1 MESTKES
8 LYFIQG
14 IEGYDPQLGK
24 LVSMMNYARHTLL
37 ESVENLTVKELDF
50 HMDEKSNS
58 IGMLLYHIGSLE
70 TAFQNM
76 TFEDRDLTDD
86 EWEDL
91 SLGIVLGD
99 DAKGKIKGHSLD
111 YYVDRLSEIRAL
123 TLTTFSTLQDSWLD
137 NVNPFGWD
145 YPANNYFKWFH
156 VFEDELNHRGKIRMI
171 AKRL

>member
-1 MESTKES
+1 
-8 LYFIQG
+8 
-14 IEGYDPQLGK
+14 
-24 LVSMMNYARHTLL
+24 MMNYARHTLL
-37 ESVENLTVKELDF
+37 ESVGNLSVEELDF
-50 HMDEKSNS
+50 HIDEKSNS

-70 TAFQNM
+70 AAFQIM

-99 DAKGKIKGHSLD
+99 EAKENIKGHSLD
-111 YYVDRLSEIRAL
+111 FYIDRLSEIRAV
-123 TLTTFSTLQDSWLD
+123 TLSKFSKLKDSWLD
-137 NVNPFGWD
+137 NVNFYGWD

-156 VFEDELNHRGKIRMI
+156 VFEDELNHRGQIRMI

>member
-37 ESVENLTVKELDF
+37 ESVENLTVEELDF

-70 TAFQNM
+70 KAFQIM

-91 SLGIVLGD
+91 SLGIVLGG

-137 NVNPFGWD
+137 NVNPYGWD

-156 VFEDELNHRGKIRMI
+156 VFEDELNHRGQIRMI

>member
-1 MESTKES
+1 
-8 LYFIQG
+8 
-14 IEGYDPQLGK
+14 
-24 LVSMMNYARHTLL
+24 MMNYARHTLL
-37 ESVENLTVKELDF
+37 ESVGNLSVEELDF
-50 HMDEKSNS
+50 HIDEKSNS

-70 TAFQNM
+70 AAFQIM

-99 DAKGKIKGHSLD
+99 EAKENIKGDSLD
-111 YYVDRLSEIRAL
+111 FYIDRLSEIRAV
-123 TLTTFSTLQDSWLD
+123 TLSKFSKLKDSWLD
-137 NVNPFGWD
+137 NVNFYGWD

-156 VFEDELNHRGKIRMI
+156 VFEDELNHRGQIRMI